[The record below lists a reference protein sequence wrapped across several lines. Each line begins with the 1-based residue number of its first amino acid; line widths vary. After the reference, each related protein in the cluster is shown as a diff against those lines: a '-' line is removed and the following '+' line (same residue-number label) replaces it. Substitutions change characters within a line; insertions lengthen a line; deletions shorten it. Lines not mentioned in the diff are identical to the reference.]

1 MAFVKICGIRSME
14 DVDVVNECRP
24 DYVGFVFTE
33 SKRRV
38 EPHQGALLSKYIAPC
53 VGKVGV
59 FVDCRVN
66 VMEEIIDM
74 CRLDVVQLHG
84 SESIH
89 VCSELRHGNRA
100 IQIWKAMRV
109 KDNIDIDLMER
120 YRPHVHMFLLD
131 TYNPTIYGG
140 GGRTFDW
147 RIAKGLSSKFNII
160 LAGGLNIGNVCAA
173 IHMVD
178 PMGVDVSS
186 GVELE
191 GKKDRHTVVQF
202 VRKVRECEER

>member
-14 DVDVVNECRP
+14 DVEVVNECRP
-24 DYVGFVFTE
+24 DYVGFIFTE
-33 SKRRV
+33 SRRKV
-38 EPHQGALLSKYIAPC
+38 GPLQGALLSKYIDPC

-59 FVDCRVN
+59 FVDCRVD

-89 VCSELRHGNRA
+89 VCSELRHNNRD

-109 KDNIDIDLMER
+109 KDNIDIDFMER

-131 TYNPTIYGG
+131 TYNPTLHGG

-147 RIAKGLSSKFNII
+147 RMAKGLSSRFNII
-160 LAGGLNIGNVCAA
+160 LAGGLNVGNVCAA
-173 IHMVD
+173 IGMVD
-178 PMGVDVSS
+178 PKGVDVSS
-186 GVELE
+186 GVEVE
-191 GKKDRHTVVQF
+191 GKKDKEMVLQF
-202 VRKVRECEER
+202 VRKVREYEDQ